1 MLDLLLHPDDSL
13 DVCEIAR
20 LSGVPT
26 MKIGS
31 RQWTGS
37 DGMSMNSETLPSS
50 QMLFGNER

>member
-1 MLDLLLHPDDSL
+1 
-13 DVCEIAR
+13 
-20 LSGVPT
+20 

-37 DGMSMNSETLPSS
+37 GGVAMDTETLPSS